1 MTTPG
6 PRTPGIWM
14 TEAQFLQLLDEFHV
28 THVFKP
34 DGGKIMLTVSD
45 EGATETLTVSEY
57 KNRAQEMLVEL
68 EDRKREV
75 EENRFAV
82 PLAGELPTGENRTLR
97 VEYVKKNE
105 QLTREEES
113 EKIRM
118 LRSLDAAIVR
128 QRMVVGAM
136 NYLQIHFKEL
146 RPRFVT
152 REVPPEPGVVRADG
166 VKVPWTKGI
175 KSAAL
180 FCLKEG
186 NNPANAGKS
195 ALDLCRD
202 FLVTY
207 TIAGE
212 EDYTPEQLCRNMQQ
226 ILLLDR
232 VG

>member
-1 MTTPG
+1 
-6 PRTPGIWM
+6 M
-14 TEAQFLQLLDEFHV
+14 TESQFMQLIDEFHV
-28 THVFKP
+28 AHVFKP

-45 EGATETLTVSEY
+45 EGARETLTASEY
-57 KNRAQEMLVEL
+57 KNRAREMLLEL

-97 VEYVKKNE
+97 VQYVKKNE
-105 QLTREEES
+105 QLTREEED
-113 EKIRM
+113 EKIRL
-118 LRSLDAAIVR
+118 LRALDAAMAR
-128 QRMVVGAM
+128 QRLVMGAM
-136 NYLQIHFKEL
+136 NYLQIHFREL
-146 RPRFVT
+146 QPRFAS
-152 REVPPEPGVVRADG
+152 REVPLEPGIVRADG
-166 VKVPWTKGI
+166 VKVRWTKGI

-186 NNPANAGKS
+186 NKPVNAGKS

-207 TIAGE
+207 TIVGE
-212 EDYTPEQLCRNMQQ
+212 EDYTPEQLTRNMQQ

>member
-1 MTTPG
+1 
-6 PRTPGIWM
+6 M
-14 TEAQFLQLLDEFHV
+14 TESQFLQLIDEFHV
-28 THVFKP
+28 AHVFKP
-34 DGGKIMLTVSD
+34 DGGKIMLTISG
-45 EGATETLTVSEY
+45 EGGTETLTVTEY
-57 KNRAQEMLVEL
+57 KNRAQEMLDEL

-97 VEYVKKNE
+97 VQYVKKNE
-105 QLTREEES
+105 QLTREEEV
-113 EKIRM
+113 EKTRL
-118 LRSLDAAIVR
+118 LRTLDAAMAR
-128 QRMVVGAM
+128 QRMVVGSM

-146 RPRFVT
+146 QPRFAK
-152 REVPPEPGVVRADG
+152 REVLLEPGAARADG
-166 VKVPWTKGI
+166 AKVQWTRGI

-186 NNPANAGKS
+186 NKPANAGKS

>member
-1 MTTPG
+1 
-6 PRTPGIWM
+6 M
-14 TEAQFLQLLDEFHV
+14 TESQFLQLIDEFRV
-28 THVFKP
+28 VQVFKP
-34 DGGKIMLTVSD
+34 EGGKIMVTSLG
-45 EGATETLTVSEY
+45 EGGTETLTVSEY
-57 KNRAQEMLVEL
+57 KNRAQEMLGEL
-68 EDRKREV
+68 DDRKREV

-82 PLAGELPTGENRTLR
+82 PLVGELPTGKNRMLQ
-97 VEYVKKNE
+97 VKYVKKND
-105 QLTREEES
+105 QLTREEEA
-113 EKIRM
+113 EKIRLM
-118 LRSLDAAIVR
+118 RSLDATMAR

-146 RPRFVT
+146 QPRFAK

-166 VKVPWTKGI
+166 VKVRWTKGI

-186 NNPANAGKS
+186 NKPANAGKS
-195 ALDLCRD
+195 SLDLCRD

-207 TIAGE
+207 SIVGE
-212 EDYTPEQLCRNMQQ
+212 EDYTPEQLCRNIQQ

>member
-1 MTTPG
+1 
-6 PRTPGIWM
+6 M
-14 TEAQFLQLLDEFHV
+14 TESQFLQLMDEFHV
-28 THVFKP
+28 AHVFKP
-34 DGGKIMLTVSD
+34 DDGKIMLTVSN
-45 EGATETLTVSEY
+45 EGATETLTASEF
-57 KNRAQEMLVEL
+57 KNRALEMLGEL
-68 EDRKREV
+68 EDRKREA

-82 PLAGELPTGENRTLR
+82 PLAGDLPTGEHRTLR

-105 QLTREEES
+105 QLTREEEV
-113 EKIRM
+113 EKTRL
-118 LRSLDAAIVR
+118 LRSLDAALAR

-146 RPRFVT
+146 QPRFVM
-152 REVPPEPGVVRADG
+152 REVPPEPGVVRSDG
-166 VKVPWTKGI
+166 VKVQWTKGI

-186 NNPANAGKS
+186 NRPANAGKS

-207 TIAGE
+207 SIAGE

>member
-1 MTTPG
+1 
-6 PRTPGIWM
+6 M
-14 TEAQFLQLLDEFHV
+14 TESQFLQLIDEFHV
-28 THVFKP
+28 AHVFRP
-34 DGGKIMLTVSD
+34 DGGKIMLMISGV
-45 EGATETLTVSEY
+45 GGTETLTVSEY
-57 KNRAQEMLVEL
+57 KNRAQEMLGEL
-68 EDRKREV
+68 EDRKRDV

-82 PLAGELPTGENRTLR
+82 PLSGELPTGENRTLR
-97 VEYVKKNE
+97 VQYVKKNE
-105 QLTREEES
+105 QLTREEEV
-113 EKIRM
+113 EKTRL
-118 LRSLDAAIVR
+118 LRTLDAAMAQ
-128 QRMVVGAM
+128 QRMAVGAM

-146 RPRFVT
+146 QPRFAK
-152 REVPPEPGVVRADG
+152 REVLLEPGVVRADG
-166 VKVPWTKGI
+166 AKVRWTRGI

-186 NNPANAGKS
+186 NKPANAGKS

-202 FLVTY
+202 FLLTY

>member
-1 MTTPG
+1 
-6 PRTPGIWM
+6 M
-14 TEAQFLQLLDEFHV
+14 TETQFLQLIDEFHV

-34 DGGKIMLTVSD
+34 DGGKIMLTIAG
-45 EGATETLTVSEY
+45 EGGTETLTVSEY
-57 KNRAQEMLVEL
+57 KRRAQELLGEL

-82 PLAGELPTGENRTLR
+82 PLAGDLPTGENRTLR
-97 VEYVKKNE
+97 VQYVKKNG
-105 QLTREEES
+105 QLTREEEV
-113 EKIRM
+113 EKTRL
-118 LRSLDAAIVR
+118 LRSLDAAMAR

-146 RPRFVT
+146 QPGFAK
-152 REVPPEPGVVRADG
+152 REVPLEPGVVRADG
-166 VKVPWTKGI
+166 VKVRWTKGI

-186 NNPANAGKS
+186 NKPANAGKP